1 MADNRRREPLRGALI
16 AIVAAAIAAGGTL
29 AGNYLASVNA
39 RDQLAAQF
47 EPEDEVRQ
55 DDLRRDVYQRF
66 IAVASKYQI
75 DLRHGASASA
85 QEEAAI
91 NRDIINDITQI
102 QTEWSEVQLVGTAK
116 AAGLAKAVRES
127 LDKLAINSDLT
138 PEALDRR
145 VQQTL
150 PKLQLFVDTAREE
163 LNA

>member
-1 MADNRRREPLRGALI
+1 MADNRRREPPRGALI

-29 AGNYLASVNA
+29 A
-39 RDQLAAQF
+39 
-47 EPEDEVRQ
+47 
-55 DDLRRDVYQRF
+55 
-66 IAVASKYQI
+66 SKYPI
-75 DLRHGASASA
+75 DLRHGAFASA

-127 LDKLAINSDLT
+127 LDKLAINSNLS